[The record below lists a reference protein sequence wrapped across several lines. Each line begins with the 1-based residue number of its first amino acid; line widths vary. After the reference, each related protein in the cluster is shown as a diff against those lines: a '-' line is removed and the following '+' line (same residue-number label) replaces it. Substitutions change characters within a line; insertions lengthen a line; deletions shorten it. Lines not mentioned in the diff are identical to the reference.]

1 MTVLA
6 TDTNRYSNVIKWL
19 AHPTQNY
26 HFDVVTVNLAAGAT
40 LAFGTVLAKVTSTGK
55 YLVQDASLAT
65 GAGLDNCVMLVG
77 TDELNLGATFATTTD
92 KKVLVLARGPAKV
105 AKGKLTFGAGTDT
118 DAEKL
123 AVYND
128 LAAKGILVV
137 DQL

>member
-1 MTVLA
+1 MTVIA

-40 LAFGTVLAKVTSTGK
+40 LAFGTVLAKVTATGK
-55 YLVQDASLAT
+55 YLVQDASLAS
-65 GAGLDNCVMLVG
+65 GAGLDNTVILIG
-77 TDELNLGATFATTTD
+77 TDEVNLGATFATTTD
-92 KKVLVLARGPAKV
+92 KKVLVLARGPAKI
-105 AKGKLTFGAGTDT
+105 AKEQLTFGAGTDT
-118 DAEKL
+118 TNEKL
-123 AVYND
+123 AVYAD